1 MAYPILYAPK
11 TTDFDNLGL
20 GVLSDATSANVT
32 QELNG
37 KFIFE
42 MNYPV
47 HGALYEQI
55 TEQAYIK
62 VDAGMSTRGQLF
74 EIKRIVTDTS
84 LMMSIYA
91 EHVSYKLANIPIK
104 DFTIGGN
111 GQTMLN
117 ALQKALLFDSDL
129 YTFYS
134 DVETLS
140 SGTYSPT
147 TFANARAVL
156 GGQDGSI
163 LDAVGGQY
171 KFDNFKI
178 SLLNQLGKESHD
190 VLMYGRNIQS
200 LSQEQS
206 IMDTYNAIYPYANVQ
221 QAKGS
226 GDDATTETVIK
237 TLPNKVV
244 KSKYFDSYN
253 DPMVQVVDFSDKFTS
268 KEGDGLPAYSDDKM
282 LELANKYISDNEIGI
297 PKVTLTISTIDLYNA
312 ITPQSDQG
320 FESLDLGDTIRVSF
334 MDLNVDTTAQVT
346 AIVYDVL
353 SEQYT
358 SYTIGEKKKT
368 LTQQFLSTATE
379 AKKIA
384 KQAIDESRQAALIAA
399 DGTLDSYGK
408 SINDPFPAEP
418 KKGDKYFVQDGDDSY
433 IFQWDGTTWL
443 ELVSTKTGD
452 FINKAVDSAVAKA
465 STYAE
470 NLSKMQS
477 EATQS
482 LASDLATKADELT
495 KSQQRLSSQATL
507 YTNSMAADAK
517 ASAAEIA
524 RNAQNELNTA
534 KNSLSSEITSQAAAY
549 TSSAIAIEERA
560 QNALNTAKSSLS
572 SEIASQAAAYTSSAI
587 AIEERA
593 QNALNT
599 AKSSLSSAIASQA
612 TATNSLVSAV
622 DSNAGKYATQAKS
635 EAVAAAQTADGVV
648 RSDFKKTTDSIS
660 TTIAQNKSEA
670 DGKIKTAQTTATQAL
685 DGLATKVSQTE
696 YNTKTGQLQTDLTV
710 TTQTANQAKT
720 DIVSIKQKD
729 GEQDEKMNSIVSD
742 VNGTKQTVSD
752 LQTIQGKQS
761 GDISTLKQRA
771 DGFEATV
778 TKVNNL
784 SVGGRNY
791 ILNSSGTSASN
802 GVRPVLKGA
811 SSDTNALLSYSDT
824 GIQVSNNKGNTEWF
838 YGLATAW
845 TDITKT
851 PLVAKSTYTISFKAK
866 GTAKQIAARVGIR
879 NAATNYEVSLVNFT
893 NINNSDWTKVTY
905 TFTIPSGITHVFLR
919 LQGAVANSYNTGF
932 DGGEAFTMKELKLEL
947 GNVSTDLTP
956 APEDLESATAKA
968 QLTADQAT
976 LAINNYKTDAD
987 GRISKAQ
994 ADIKVNADAIS
1005 TKVAKTD
1012 YDKKTGDLTTSVGK
1026 AQQTADSATQ
1036 TIGTYKESND
1046 KRVSAAETNIKANS
1060 DAIKSTVSK
1069 TDFDKATG
1077 KLTGDI
1083 STLQQRANGFDAT
1096 VTKVNNLAVGGR
1108 NLLTNTNKDV
1118 SITSHTTD
1126 GWPAWAHIDTGFSFE
1141 NGKTY
1146 TFSAEA
1152 KNSTDKIAEASIRV
1166 FEESTNT
1173 QVGIYAFPADGKRH
1187 SVTFTIPNDSHNYRL
1202 LFYAGHAGI
1211 APGVDL
1217 TTTYH
1222 HPKLEAGNIATDW
1235 TPAPEDVDS
1244 AVAKAQLTADNATL
1258 AINNYKTDAD
1268 GRIRKAQADIVA
1280 NANAITQKVSQ
1291 TDYNTKTGALTTSVS
1306 KAQQTA
1312 DSATQTIGTYK
1323 ESNDKRVTAAE
1334 TNIKAN
1340 SDAILQTVSKTDFD
1354 KATGKLTGDIS
1365 TLQQRADG
1373 FEATVTKVNNLS
1385 VGGGVNLLQ
1394 GTGTASGDVSEG
1406 GAVFVKDAFNGYDAV
1421 KTNHAWNERFINLY
1435 QALGRTNAKAGDWYT
1450 ISVYVKADKQIDTGS
1465 LNVYRALGNS
1475 DANSNDGH
1483 LNAISM
1489 QDKPIGTQWQQY
1501 AWSFQ
1506 INNISLQRHNT
1517 RVEYCYD
1524 TGDNWIYW
1532 AGWVLEKGTVAH
1544 GWTPAPED
1552 VDSATA
1558 QAQLTADNATVSI
1571 NNYKTDADGRIR
1583 KAQADIVA
1591 NANAITQ
1598 KVSQTDYNTKTGAL

>member
-244 KSKYFDSYN
+244 KSKHFDSYN

-368 LTQQFLSTATE
+368 LTQQFLNTATE
-379 AKKIA
+379 AKRIA
-384 KQAIDESRQAALIAA
+384 KQAVDESRQAALIAA

-408 SINDPFPAEP
+408 SINDPFPAKP

-465 STYAE
+465 STYAD
-470 NLSKMQS
+470 NLNKMQS

-572 SEIASQAAAYTSSAI
+572 SAITSQAAAYADSTA
-587 AIEERA
+587 AIESRA
-593 QNALNT
+593 QNALNA
-599 AKSSLSSAIASQA
+599 AKSSLSSAITSQA

-622 DSNAGKYATQAKS
+622 DSNASKYATQAKS

-696 YNTKTGQLQTDLTV
+696 YNTKTGQLQTDLTA

-729 GEQDEKMNSIVSD
+729 GEQDAKMNSIVSD
-742 VNGTKQTVSD
+742 VNGTKQTVSN
-752 LQTIQGKQS
+752 LQTVQGKQS
-761 GDISTLKQRA
+761 GDISTLQQRA
-771 DGFEATV
+771 DGFDATV

-784 SVGGRNY
+784 SVGGRN
-791 ILNSSGTSASN
+791 LLLGTNSNAKSSLTPGNGSYTSQYVAF
-802 GVRPVLKGA
+802 
-811 SSDTNALLSYSDT
+811 
-824 GIQVSNNKGNTEWF
+824 NKG
-838 YGLATAW
+838 Y
-845 TDITKT
+845 K
-851 PLVAKSTYTISFKAK
+851 
-866 GTAKQIAARVGIR
+866 
-879 NAATNYEVSLVNFT
+879 
-893 NINNSDWTKVTY
+893 Y
-905 TFTIPSGITHVFLR
+905 TFSYTQASTNWAVYMFSG
-919 LQGAVANSYNTGF
+919 LQKDKFNPNTDYVLSF
-932 DGGEAFTMKELKLEL
+932 MA
-947 GNVSTDLTP
+947 NVSTDIKPGVYFATSSAQHNFINQVTSPTILSSNGDQKVVIQLRTSSTIPDESDQSLYINGFVNKVGTFSIWDLKIETGNMPTDWTP
-956 APEDLESATAKA
+956 APEDVDSATAKA

-976 LAINNYKTDAD
+976 VSINNYKTDAD

-994 ADIKVNADAIS
+994 TDIKANAEAIS
-1005 TKVAKTD
+1005 AKVAKTD
-1012 YDKKTGDLTTSVGK
+1012 YDKKTGDLTTSVNK

-1083 STLQQRANGFDAT
+1083 STLQQRADGFDAT

-1108 NLLTNTNKDV
+1108 NYYILSTSVLGWIKNGNIVTSSQDKTSDFIKVISTSLIISIFSSGSHAYGNDALGFYDGNKV
-1118 SITSHTTD
+1118 FISQTS
-1126 GWPAWAHIDTGFSFE
+1126 
-1141 NGKTY
+1141 
-1146 TFSAEA
+1146 
-1152 KNSTDKIAEASIRV
+1152 V
-1166 FEESTNT
+1166 FGS
-1173 QVGIYAFPADGKRH
+1173 YPADNEH
-1187 SVTFTIPNDSHNYRL
+1187 LPDPNYKIINLPNNVAYVR
-1202 LFYAGHAGI
+1202 YQGAAN
-1211 APGVDL
+1211 A
-1217 TTTYH
+1217 TY
-1222 HPKLEAGNIATDW
+1222 KIEFGNLPTAW

-1244 AVAKAQLTADNATL
+1244 ATAKAQLTADQATVS
-1258 AINNYKTDAD
+1258 INNYKTDAD
-1268 GRIRKAQADIVA
+1268 GRISKAQADIVA

-1312 DSATQTIGTYK
+1312 DTATQTIGTYK
-1323 ESNDKRVTAAE
+1323 ESNDKRVSAAE

-1340 SDAILQTVSKTDFD
+1340 SDAIKLTASKTDLD
-1354 KATGKLTGDIS
+1354 KATGKLSGDIS
-1365 TLQQRADG
+1365 TLQQRANG
-1373 FEATVTKVNNLS
+1373 FDATVTKVNNFS
-1385 VGGGVNLLQ
+1385 VGGRNLL
-1394 GTGTASGDVSEG
+1394 TNTNKDVSITSHTTDTWPG
-1406 GAVFVKDAFNGYDAV
+1406 WAN
-1421 KTNHAWNERFINLY
+1421 
-1435 QALGRTNAKAGDWYT
+1435 
-1450 ISVYVKADKQIDTGS
+1450 IDTGFS
-1465 LNVYRALGNS
+1465 FENGKTYTFSAEAKNSTDKIAEASIRVFEASTNTQVGIYAFPADGKRHSVTFTIPNDSHNYHLLFYAGHAGIAPGFDLTTTYHHPKLEAGNIAT
-1475 DANSNDGH
+1475 D
-1483 LNAISM
+1483 
-1489 QDKPIGTQWQQY
+1489 
-1501 AWSFQ
+1501 WS
-1506 INNISLQRHNT
+1506 
-1517 RVEYCYD
+1517 
-1524 TGDNWIYW
+1524 
-1532 AGWVLEKGTVAH
+1532 
-1544 GWTPAPED
+1544 PAPED
-1552 VDSATA
+1552 LSSATA

-1571 NNYKTDADGRIR
+1571 NNYKTDADGRI
-1583 KAQADIVA
+1583 
-1591 NANAITQ
+1591 
-1598 KVSQTDYNTKTGAL
+1598 